1 MVDPSEV
8 AARVHD
14 IRSEITRA
22 GGKNVALIAVTKTFG
37 VDAINAAFTAGCEG
51 IGENYAQ
58 ELLAKIDEGIPPID
72 VHFIGTVQ
80 SNKVRQLAQHIAL
93 WQSIDR
99 VSVIAELAK
108 RAPGARILLQ
118 VDTTGE
124 PSKGGVVPA
133 DLDALRTSAESV
145 GLFVAGLMTIGPTHG
160 DQAERAASFS
170 LLRSLV
176 DSQGLDICSMGM
188 SDDFEQAVAHGST
201 MVRVGSRL
209 FGPRSRPAH

>member
-1 MVDPSEV
+1 LVDPSEV
-8 AARVHD
+8 AARVHE
-14 IRSEITRA
+14 IRSKITQS

-37 VDAINAAFTAGCEG
+37 IDAINAAFLAGCDG

-58 ELLAKIDEGIPPID
+58 ELLGKIDEGIPPID
-72 VHFIGTVQ
+72 VHFIGAIQ
-80 SNKVRQLAQHIAL
+80 SNKVRQLAGHVAL

-124 PSKGGVVPA
+124 PSKGGVLPQ
-133 DLDALRTSAESV
+133 DLDSLRTSAETV
-145 GLFVAGLMTIGPTHG
+145 GLVVEGLMTIGPTHG
-160 DQAERAASFS
+160 DEAARAASFS

-176 DSQGLDICSMGM
+176 DSHGLDICSMGM
-188 SDDFEQAVAHGST
+188 SGDYEQAVANGST
-201 MVRVGSRL
+201 MVRVGSGI
-209 FGPRSRPAH
+209 FGARPAQKH

>member
-8 AARVHD
+8 VSRVAE
-14 IRSEITRA
+14 IRSNITQA
-22 GGKNVALIAVTKTFG
+22 GGNHVALIAVTKTFG
-37 VDAINAAFTAGCEG
+37 VDAVQAAFVAGCEG

-58 ELLAKIDEGIPPID
+58 ELLGKIDEGIPPID
-72 VHFIGTVQ
+72 VHFIGAVQ
-80 SNKVRQLAQHIAL
+80 SNKVRQLAGHVSL

-124 PSKGGVVPA
+124 PSKGGVSPG
-133 DLDALRTSAESV
+133 DLDALRVSAETL
-145 GLFVAGLMTIGPTHG
+145 GLQVAGLMTIGPTHG
-160 DQAERAASFS
+160 NLDERAASFMT
-170 LLRSLV
+170 LRSLV
-176 DSQGLDICSMGM
+176 DSHGLEICSMGM
-188 SDDFEQAVAHGST
+188 SDDYEQAVALGST

-209 FGPRSRPAH
+209 FGLRAAQKH

>member
-8 AARVHD
+8 AARVHEV
-14 IRSEITRA
+14 RSNITKA

-37 VDAINAAFTAGCEG
+37 IDAINAAFMAGCDG

-58 ELLAKIDEGIPPID
+58 ELLAKIDDGIPSID
-72 VHFIGTVQ
+72 VHFIGAVQ
-80 SNKVRQLAQHIAL
+80 SNKVRQLAGHVAL

-108 RAPGARILLQ
+108 RDPGARILLQ

-124 PSKGGVVPA
+124 PTKGGVPPN
-133 DLDALRTSAESV
+133 DLDELRASAETV
-145 GLFVAGLMTIGPTHG
+145 GLVVEGLMTIGPTHG
-160 DQAERAASFS
+160 DHAARAASFS

-176 DSQGLDICSMGM
+176 DSQGLGVCSMGM
-188 SDDFEQAVAHGST
+188 SDDYEQAVANGST
-201 MVRVGSRL
+201 MVRVGSGI
-209 FGPRSRPAH
+209 FGPRPSPKH

>member
-8 AARVHD
+8 AARVHE
-14 IRSEITRA
+14 IRSKITQS

-37 VDAINAAFTAGCEG
+37 IDAINAAFLAGCDG

-58 ELLAKIDEGIPPID
+58 ELLGKIDEGIPPID
-72 VHFIGTVQ
+72 VHFIGAIQ
-80 SNKVRQLAQHIAL
+80 SNKVRQLAGHVAL

-124 PSKGGVVPA
+124 PSKGGVLPQ
-133 DLDALRTSAESV
+133 DLDSLRTSAETV
-145 GLFVAGLMTIGPTHG
+145 GLVVEGLMTIGPTHG
-160 DQAERAASFS
+160 DEAARAASFS

-176 DSQGLDICSMGM
+176 DSHGLDICSMGM
-188 SDDFEQAVAHGST
+188 SDDYEQAVANGST
-201 MVRVGSRL
+201 MVRVGSGI
-209 FGPRSRPAH
+209 FGARPAQKH

>member
-8 AARVHD
+8 AARVQE
-14 IRSEITRA
+14 IRSKITQS

-37 VDAINAAFTAGCEG
+37 IDAINAAFVTGCDG

-58 ELLAKIDEGIPPID
+58 ELLGKIDEGIPPID
-72 VHFIGTVQ
+72 VHFIGAIQ
-80 SNKVRQLAQHIAL
+80 SNKVRQLAGHVAL

-124 PSKGGVVPA
+124 PSKGGVSPQ
-133 DLDALRTSAESV
+133 DLDSLRTSAETV
-145 GLFVAGLMTIGPTHG
+145 GLVVEGLMTIGPTHG
-160 DQAERAASFS
+160 DEAARAASFS

-176 DSQGLDICSMGM
+176 DSHGLDICSMGM
-188 SDDFEQAVAHGST
+188 SDDYEQAVANGST
-201 MVRVGSRL
+201 MVRVGSGI
-209 FGPRSRPAH
+209 FGARPAQKH